1 MDRLDIQFYVR
12 PAIGYQVILF
22 ARDSNYLGIHPTLH
36 TVIEYQYGSRY
47 SYPARDEA
55 DAREQ
60 AVSYAISAIRDHYA
74 RLGTWAEARI
84 YPFGGL
90 IRDMRLIERRS
101 RRGYDGMMRSD
112 NNEL

>member
-1 MDRLDIQFYVR
+1 MERIQYYRR
-12 PAIGYQVILF
+12 PALGYQVILF

-36 TVIEYQYGSRY
+36 TVIEYQYGSPY
-47 SYPARDEA
+47 SCPAPDEA
-55 DAREQ
+55 NAREQ
-60 AVSYAISAIRDHYA
+60 AASYSITAITNHYS

-101 RRGYDGMMRSD
+101 RRG
-112 NNEL
+112 